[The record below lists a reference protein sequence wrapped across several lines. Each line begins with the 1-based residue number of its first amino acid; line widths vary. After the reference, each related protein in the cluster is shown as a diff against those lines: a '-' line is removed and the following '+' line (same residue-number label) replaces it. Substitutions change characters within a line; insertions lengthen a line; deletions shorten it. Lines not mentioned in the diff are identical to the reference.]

1 MATYI
6 YILIIVGVLFVLLL
20 FVSLLH
26 PILDAKMKAA
36 RHGLDI
42 NWKEAR
48 SLSNFYVLSDDFL
61 DDAKEIKDLDPS
73 ASIVTLA
80 DYYRTKPNF
89 GTLIQDFEEARK
101 TVKDISINSVILL
114 NMADKDVK
122 EALKDLDKIYELE
135 IKGINENDLIADYRV
150 SFKIEIEQSFW
161 VKPDLDLLN
170 GVLESRIKLA
180 LANSDLKE
188 VEDESSYIINNYL
201 DEDFWRVTTSGKVI
215 TQNLTLRA

>member
-1 MATYI
+1 M
-6 YILIIVGVLFVLLL
+6 
-20 FVSLLH
+20 
-26 PILDAKMKAA
+26 
-36 RHGLDI
+36 
-42 NWKEAR
+42 
-48 SLSNFYVLSDDFL
+48 
-61 DDAKEIKDLDPS
+61 
-73 ASIVTLA
+73 TLA